1 MAHLAWNNNHSLISN
16 ATNSV
21 LEIYI
26 TILLMVKI
34 NRTLSKAI
42 QNLVMK
48 MNKSRSF
55 KWPLCDRQHI
65 CPEFQQKISISM
77 STNCAPLR
85 FVSSHTSIKG
95 FSRLKIEQKFP
106 NSLFPPPALY
116 IVFCY
121 WTIHD
126 SMSISISSIQI
137 SLKHRILLKLT
148 SLLLTSSFSPYRDI
162 VVVIVYG
169 SRIYN

>member
-34 NRTLSKAI
+34 KRTLSKDI

-65 CPEFQQKISISM
+65 WPEFQQKISISM

-95 FSRLKIEQKFP
+95 FSRLKI
-106 NSLFPPPALY
+106 FPPPALY

-137 SLKHRILLKLT
+137 SLKYRILLKLT